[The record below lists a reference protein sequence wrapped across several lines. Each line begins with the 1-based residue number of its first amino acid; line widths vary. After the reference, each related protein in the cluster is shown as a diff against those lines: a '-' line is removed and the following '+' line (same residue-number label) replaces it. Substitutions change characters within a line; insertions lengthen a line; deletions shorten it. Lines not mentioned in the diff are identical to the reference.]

1 MIYQLH
7 SVRSNRAGFECLGQ
21 LAKATR
27 HLFAAELE
35 LDMSRVSSF
44 DANMAAP
51 LGVVLA
57 RVTEKFNC
65 VSIASL
71 PVAVKEIL
79 ANSQF
84 LTHFRYSRCADEPPA
99 KMPFRRFR
107 LTDEGAFE
115 EYVSR
120 MLTSNDIPAMSEKV
134 SQRFRQKVFEVY
146 QNSVIHSESEIGILV
161 CGHSLVR
168 DNRLHFTIADGGIGI
183 REAVRRYFGNRRIS
197 SIPALRWALE
207 SRHTTKRNSHPG
219 GLGFQFIKR
228 FSTLNQGRV
237 WIVSRFAFYEYH
249 CGQEKFE
256 KMKSDFPGTAVT
268 IEINTADTGRYS
280 LSSEVS

>member
-1 MIYQLH
+1 MIYQLQ

-21 LAKATR
+21 LAKTTR
-27 HLFAAELE
+27 HLFANKLE
-35 LDMSRVSSF
+35 LDMSQVSSF

-57 RVTEKFNC
+57 RATDKFNA
-65 VSIASL
+65 VSIAYL
-71 PVAVKEIL
+71 PIAVKEML
-79 ANSQF
+79 TNNQF
-84 LTHFRYSRCADEPPA
+84 LTHFQYSCVDASPA
-99 KMPFRRFR
+99 RMPFRRFR

-115 EYVSR
+115 EYVHR
-120 MLTSNDIPAMSEKV
+120 MLTDKDISAMSEKV
-134 SQRFRQKVFEVY
+134 IQRFRQIVFEVY
-146 QNSVIHSESEIGILV
+146 QNAVIHSESEIGILV
-161 CGHSLVR
+161 CGQSFVR

-197 SIPALRWALE
+197 SIQAVKWALE
-207 SRHTTKRNSHPG
+207 SQHTTKRNNHPG
-219 GLGFQFIKR
+219 GLGFQFIKKL
-228 FSTLNQGRV
+228 STLNQGRV

-249 CGQEKFE
+249 RGHGKFE

-268 IEINTADTGRYS
+268 IEINTEDTGRYF